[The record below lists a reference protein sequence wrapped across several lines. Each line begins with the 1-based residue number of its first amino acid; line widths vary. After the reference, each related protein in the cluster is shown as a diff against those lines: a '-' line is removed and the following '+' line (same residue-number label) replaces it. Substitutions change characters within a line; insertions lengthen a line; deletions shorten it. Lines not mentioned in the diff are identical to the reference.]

1 MSTIP
6 GHDAWRDAGLERPES
21 TDLPDGIDP
30 PVGAGSSG
38 SDDLS
43 TDGYVPADPRPDL
56 DGLAD
61 PADVAE
67 QRAEVPDEEGD
78 DYRG

>member
-6 GHDAWRDAGLERPES
+6 GRDAWRDAGLERP
-21 TDLPDGIDP
+21 DDVDP
-30 PVGAGSSG
+30 PESP
-38 SDDLS
+38 DDP
-43 TDGYVPADPRPDL
+43 TEGGYAPADPRPDL

-67 QRAEVPDEEGD
+67 QRAEVPDEED
-78 DYRG
+78 DDVRG

>member
-21 TDLPDGIDP
+21 TDLPEG
-30 PVGAGSSG
+30 V
-38 SDDLS
+38 DDTS
-43 TDGYVPADPRPDL
+43 TGGYVPADPRPDL

-67 QRAEVPDEEGD
+67 QRAEVPDEERD